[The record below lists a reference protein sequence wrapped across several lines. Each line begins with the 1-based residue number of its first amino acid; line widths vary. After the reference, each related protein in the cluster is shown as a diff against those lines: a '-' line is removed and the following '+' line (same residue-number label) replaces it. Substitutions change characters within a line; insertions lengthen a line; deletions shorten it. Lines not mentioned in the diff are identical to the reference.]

1 MGPYKSSAPDSLQSW
16 GWDELWRKEF
26 EPYDRRGWYPARVTS
41 IDRRS
46 STVCGDGPERR
57 VPLAGRLLREESA
70 TWPAVGDW
78 VAIAARGDSEVEVV
92 EVVLP
97 RRSQFVRQAPGR
109 RTQPRVVAANIDT
122 VFLMSAVTEDFN
134 LRRLERYLVV
144 AWESGSRPVI
154 LLTKSDLM
162 ADVLGRLTA
171 AASVAPGVPIHA
183 ISCLGS
189 THLEVL
195 DNYLSPGRTVAM
207 LGSSGVGKSTLI
219 NRLMGNE
226 LLATAPVRSRDGRG
240 RHTTSRQLLL
250 QLPGG
255 ALVIDTPGLRQ
266 LKPWEGEEGL
276 GRTFLEVEQLAQRC
290 RYGDCSHRTEPGCA
304 VQEALLAGRLS
315 PARFE
320 NYLKLQQELAF
331 QSRRRDAHQA
341 REEKQTTKSVHKS
354 LRRRI
359 AEKTR
364 WRE

>member
-1 MGPYKSSAPDSLQSW
+1 MDSRKSFGRDSLRSW
-16 GWDELWRKEF
+16 GWNGQWRKEF
-26 EPYDRRGWYPARVTS
+26 EPHEGLGWRPARVIA
-41 IDRRS
+41 IDQGGY
-46 STVCGDGPERR
+46 TVSGASRERR
-57 VPLAGRLLREESA
+57 VSLAGQLLRAGSP

-78 VAIAARGDSEVEVV
+78 VAIASRLDSEVGVV
-92 EVVLP
+92 EAVLP

-109 RTQPRVVAANIDT
+109 RTRAQVLAANIDT

-144 AWESGSRPVI
+144 AWESGCKPVI
-154 LLTKSDLM
+154 LLSKSDLA
-162 ADVLGRLTA
+162 ADVSGRLTA

-183 ISCLGS
+183 ITCLDL

-195 DNYLSPGRTVAM
+195 DNYLSPGGTVAM

-219 NRLMGNE
+219 NRLMGKE
-226 LLATAPVRSRDGRG
+226 VLATSPVHSRDGRG

-250 QLPGG
+250 QLSGG

-276 GRTFLEVEQLAQRC
+276 RRTFSEVEELAQRC
-290 RYGDCSHRTEPGCA
+290 RYSDCSHQTEPGCA
-304 VQEALLAGRLS
+304 VQDALSAGRLS

-331 QSRRRDAHQA
+331 QTRRRDEHPA
-341 REEKQTTKSVHKS
+341 REEKQRTKSVHRL

-364 WRE
+364 GRK